1 MDSADN
7 YAILRS
13 MKAQTLFRP
22 YNFDQLL
29 LLPPDITHW
38 LPQDHLV
45 YFVRDVVGQ
54 MDLSAIYASYDGS
67 QGGYPPYHPEMMV
80 ALLIY
85 AYCVGVASSRKI
97 EKATY
102 ELIPF
107 RVLTADQHPDH
118 DTIAEFRRRHLEALA
133 ALFVQVLRLCQKAG
147 LVKLG
152 HVSLDGTKVRANAS
166 KHKAMSYARMER
178 SVVELEAEVK
188 RLLSEAEATDEVEDG
203 QYGKGRRGDE
213 LPEELRFKQG
223 RLSRIKE
230 AKEVLEREAREK
242 ALRERLDQ
250 EKKREDRELSGDR
263 RGRPPKA
270 PLEKPDGRAQYN
282 FTDPESRIMKDGATK
297 SFEQSYNCQAAVD
310 AHCQVIVATR
320 VSQQANDKGELK
332 PVVEK
337 LKANLDGAK
346 PGRMTTDNGYF
357 SEENVT
363 YLVEEQID
371 GYVATGR
378 IKHGINPLP
387 VSWGRI
393 PKDASLKERMNRKL
407 RTIRGRAIYAKR
419 KEISEPVFGQI
430 KQVRGFRQF
439 LLRGLSKVSAEWDLI
454 CLGHN
459 MLKLFRSNWRLA
471 TA

>member
-1 MDSADN
+1 
-7 YAILRS
+7 
-13 MKAQTLFRP
+13 MKTQTPFRP
-22 YNFDQLL
+22 YNPDQLL
-29 LLPPDITHW
+29 LLPPDMTHW

-45 YFVRDVVGQ
+45 YFIRDVVGQ
-54 MDLSAIYASYDGS
+54 MDLLAVYGSYDGS
-67 QGGYPPYHPEMMV
+67 KGGYPAYHPEMMV
-80 ALLIY
+80 ALLVY
-85 AYCVGVASSRKI
+85 AYCVGLPSSRKI

-118 DTIAEFRRRHLEALA
+118 DTIAEFRHRHLEALA
-133 ALFVQVLRLCQKAG
+133 ALFVQVLQLCQKAG

-166 KHKAMSYARMER
+166 KHKAMSYARMEK

-188 RLLSEAEATDEVEDG
+188 RLLAEAEATDEVEDG

-230 AKEVLEREAREK
+230 AKEVLEREAREQ
-242 ALRERLDQ
+242 AQQERLDW
-250 EKKREDRELSGDR
+250 EKKRQDREASGDR

-270 PLEKPDGRAQYN
+270 PSKKPDGKAQYN
-282 FTDPESRIMKDGATK
+282 FTDPESRVMKNSATK

-310 AHCQVIVATR
+310 GDGQVIVATR
-320 VSQQANDKGELK
+320 VSQEANDKGELK

-337 LKANLDGAK
+337 LKMNLNGAK
-346 PGRMTTDNGYF
+346 PRRMTTDNGYF
-357 SEENVT
+357 SEQNVT
-363 YLVEEQID
+363 YLVQGEID

-378 IKHGINPLP
+378 IKHGDQPLP
-387 VSWGRI
+387 VPRGRI
-393 PKDASLKERMNRKL
+393 PKDASLKERMSRKL
-407 RTIRGRAIYAKR
+407 RTIKGRAIYAKR

-439 LLRGLSKVSAEWDLI
+439 LLRGLRKVSAEWDLI

-459 MLKLFRSNWRLA
+459 LLKLFRSNWRPA

>member
-1 MDSADN
+1 
-7 YAILRS
+7 
-13 MKAQTLFRP
+13 MKTQTPFRP
-22 YNFDQLL
+22 YNPEQLL
-29 LLPPDITHW
+29 LLPPDMTHW
-38 LPQDHLV
+38 LPQDHLI
-45 YFVRDVVGQ
+45 YFIRDVVGQ
-54 MDLSAIYASYDGS
+54 MDLSAIYESYDGS
-67 QGGYPPYHPEMMV
+67 RGGYPAYHPEMMV

-85 AYCVGVASSRKI
+85 AYCVGVPSSRKI

-152 HVSLDGTKVRANAS
+152 HVSLDGTKIRANAS
-166 KHKAMSYARMER
+166 KHKAMSYARMEK

-188 RLLSEAEATDEVEDG
+188 RLIAEAEATDEMEDG
-203 QYGKGRRGDE
+203 QYGQGRRGDE

-230 AKEVLEREAREK
+230 AKGILEREAWEQARQ
-242 ALRERLDQ
+242 ERVEQ
-250 EKKREDRELSGDR
+250 EKKRQDRETSGDH

-270 PLEKPDGRAQYN
+270 PSEKPDGKAQYN
-282 FTDPESRIMKDGATK
+282 FTDPESRIMKDGATQ

-310 AHCQVIVATR
+310 GNSQVIVATG
-320 VSQQANDKGELK
+320 VSQEANDKGQLK
-332 PVVEK
+332 PMVER
-337 LKANLDGAK
+337 LKANLEGAK
-346 PGRMTTDNGYF
+346 PGQMSTDSGYF
-357 SEENVT
+357 SEENVM
-363 YLVEEQID
+363 YLAQEQID

-378 IKHGINPLP
+378 IKHGDKPLP
-387 VSWGRI
+387 APRGRI
-393 PKDASLKERMNRKL
+393 PEDASLKERMSRKL
-407 RTIRGRAIYAKR
+407 RTLRGRAIYAKR

-430 KQVRGFRQF
+430 KQVRGFRRF
-439 LLRGLSKVSAEWDLI
+439 LMRGLSKVSAEWDLI

-459 MLKLFRSNWRLA
+459 LLKLFRSNWRLA
-471 TA
+471 TT

>member
-1 MDSADN
+1 
-7 YAILRS
+7 
-13 MKAQTLFRP
+13 MKTQTPFRP
-22 YNFDQLL
+22 YNPDQLL
-29 LLPPDITHW
+29 LLPPDMSHW
-38 LPQDHLV
+38 LPENHLV
-45 YFVRDVVGQ
+45 YFIRDVVGQ
-54 MDLSAIYASYDGS
+54 MDLSAIYTSYDGS
-67 QGGYPPYHPEMMV
+67 KGGYPAYHPEMMV

-85 AYCVGVASSRKI
+85 GYCVGVASSRKI
-97 EKATY
+97 EKATH

-166 KHKAMSYARMER
+166 KHKAMSYARMEK

-188 RLLSEAEATDEVEDG
+188 RLLAKAEAIDGAEDA

-230 AKEVLEREAREK
+230 AKAVLEREAREQAK
-242 ALRERLDQ
+242 QERLDQ
-250 EKKREDRELSGDR
+250 EKERKDREASGER

-270 PLEKPDGRAQYN
+270 PSEKPEGRAQYN
-282 FTDPESRIMKDGATK
+282 FTDPESRIMKDGATQ

-310 AHCQVIVATR
+310 GHCQVIVATG
-320 VSQQANDKGELK
+320 VSQEANDKEQLK
-332 PVVEK
+332 PMVER
-337 LKANLDGAK
+337 LKTNLEGDK
-346 PGRMTTDNGYF
+346 PEQMSTDSGYF
-357 SEENVT
+357 SEGNVS
-363 YLVEEQID
+363 YLVQEQID

-378 IKHGINPLP
+378 IKHRDQLLP
-387 VSWGRI
+387 APRGRI
-393 PKDASLKERMNRKL
+393 PKDASLKERMSRKL
-407 RTIRGRAIYAKR
+407 RTLKGRAIYARR
-419 KEISEPVFGQI
+419 KEITEPVFGQI

-439 LLRGLSKVSAEWDLI
+439 LLRGLSKVGAEWDLI

-459 MLKLFRSNWRLA
+459 MLKLFRSSWRPA

>member
-1 MDSADN
+1 
-7 YAILRS
+7 
-13 MKAQTLFRP
+13 MKAQTPFRP
-22 YNFDQLL
+22 FNPDQLL
-29 LLPPDITHW
+29 LLPPDMSHW
-38 LPQDHLV
+38 LAQDHLV
-45 YFVRDVVGQ
+45 YFIRDVVGQ

-67 QGGYPPYHPEMMV
+67 KGGYPAYHPEMMV
-80 ALLIY
+80 VLLIY

-107 RVLTADQHPDH
+107 RVLTVDQHPDH
-118 DTIAEFRRRHLEALA
+118 DTVAGFRRRHLEALA

-166 KHKAMSYARMER
+166 KHKAMSYARMEK
-178 SVVELEAEVK
+178 SEVELEAEVR
-188 RLLSEAEATDEVEDG
+188 RLLSEAEATDEKEDG
-203 QYGKGRRGDE
+203 LYGKGQRGDE

-230 AKEVLEREAREK
+230 AKEVLEREAREQ
-242 ALRERLDQ
+242 AQQERLDQ
-250 EKKREDRELSGDR
+250 EKKRQDREASGDR
-263 RGRPPKA
+263 RGRPPRA
-270 PLEKPDGRAQYN
+270 PSEKPDGKAQYN
-282 FTDPESRIMKDGATK
+282 FTDPESRIMKDSVTK

-310 AHCQVIVATR
+310 GHCQVIVATG
-320 VSQQANDKGELK
+320 VSQEANDKEQLK
-332 PVVEK
+332 PMVER
-337 LKANLDGAK
+337 LKANLEDAK
-346 PGRMTTDNGYF
+346 PGHMSTDSGYF
-357 SEENVT
+357 SEGNVA
-363 YLVEEQID
+363 YLAQEHID

-378 IKHGINPLP
+378 IKHGDQPLP
-387 VSWGRI
+387 APRGRI
-393 PKDASLKERMNRKL
+393 PKDASLKERMSRKL
-407 RTIRGRAIYAKR
+407 RTLRGRAIYAKR

-459 MLKLFRSNWRLA
+459 MLKLFRSNWRPA